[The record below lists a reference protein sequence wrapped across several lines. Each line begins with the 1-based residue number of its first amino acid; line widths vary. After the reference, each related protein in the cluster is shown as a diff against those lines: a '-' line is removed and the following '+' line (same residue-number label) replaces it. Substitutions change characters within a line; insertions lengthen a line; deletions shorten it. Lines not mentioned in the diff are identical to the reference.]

1 MENKNCNRCNNLQD
15 TTRTTKRSEE
25 EKQNLIK
32 RLNIIEGQVRGIKQ
46 MVLDDRY
53 CDDVLTQMLAVN
65 KALESLENIILERH
79 LHTCIKT
86 KIESGNTEE
95 VSKEIMDLFKKLR

>member
-1 MENKNCNRCNNLQD
+1 MENKNCNSCSKLEN

-25 EKQNLIK
+25 EKQSLIK
-32 RLNIIEGQVRGIKQ
+32 RLNIVEGQVRGIKQ
-46 MVLDDRY
+46 MILNDRY

>member
-1 MENKNCNRCNNLQD
+1 MEKEKCTECTNNRK
-15 TTRTTKRSEE
+15 TKRTDE
-25 EKQNLIK
+25 EKEKLIK
-32 RLNIIEGQVRGIKQ
+32 RLNIIEGQVRGVKQ
-46 MVLDDRY
+46 MILDDRY

-79 LHTCIKT
+79 LQTCIKN
-86 KIESGNTEE
+86 KIEKGNTEE